1 MGESKQGVRHM
12 RKTIQEVSE
21 GQKVF
26 QRHPP
31 LPTSVPADAD
41 TDDYEDFGDDEG
53 EMMQSLW
60 HKGEEEF
67 EDELMRAED
76 Y

>member
-1 MGESKQGVRHM
+1 MK
-12 RKTIQEVSE
+12 KTIQEESE
-21 GQKVF
+21 SQKVF
-26 QRHPP
+26 QRHPS
-31 LPTSVPADAD
+31 LPASVPADVD
-41 TDDYEDFGDDEG
+41 KDDYEDFGDDES

-67 EDELMRAED
+67 EDELMRTED